1 MHSFFEYK
9 FSLTGHQDSIKD
21 LSFTSHKFQMENGV
35 QYLASCSQDQKIR
48 LWKIQPLSNVQ
59 QEVQTDA
66 AKESDPLDDIEQ
78 YQSKTSYLL
87 KLSDDNTAPVYN
99 VALESVLINHQ
110 SSVSSVEWAATDEA
124 LKRSKDAEDVCLP
137 VKSIN
142 DLQLLSSSFDFTVCL
157 WNIDEDSS
165 E

>member
-1 MHSFFEYK
+1 
-9 FSLTGHQDSIKD
+9 
-21 LSFTSHKFQMENGV
+21 MENGV

-124 LKRSKDAEDVCLP
+124 LKRSKDVEGVCLP

-142 DLQLLSSSFDFTVCL
+142 DLQLLSSSFDFTVCP
-157 WNIDEDSS
+157 WNIDEETS